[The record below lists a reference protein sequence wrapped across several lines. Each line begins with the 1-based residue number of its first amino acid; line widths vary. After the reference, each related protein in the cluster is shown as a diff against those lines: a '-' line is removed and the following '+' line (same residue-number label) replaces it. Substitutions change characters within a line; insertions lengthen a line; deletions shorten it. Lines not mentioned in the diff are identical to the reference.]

1 MVPRAVVPRAI
12 QNRFVANY
20 PPHDLRAERRSMCDG
35 RAPRIFRK
43 SSLRRTNAM
52 MEAPVPD
59 RDPDERHDH
68 LAVFREFLD
77 HLERAARRVA
87 PTPAKDRRPRT
98 DVR

>member
-1 MVPRAVVPRAI
+1 
-12 QNRFVANY
+12 
-20 PPHDLRAERRSMCDG
+20 
-35 RAPRIFRK
+35 
-43 SSLRRTNAM
+43 M